1 MLDRKHT
8 EFLSKNKTQ
17 AFNSF
22 QHKPMEPQYNEIG
35 RAGYYTNSPDNI
47 SHKNKIDL
55 FYLAILKIVRNI
67 SLKYSNNVG
76 WLIYLILSSIFAGI
90 ISST

>member
-1 MLDRKHT
+1 
-8 EFLSKNKTQ
+8 
-17 AFNSF
+17 
-22 QHKPMEPQYNEIG
+22 MEPQYNEIG

-76 WLIYLILSSIFAGI
+76 
-90 ISST
+90 

>member
-1 MLDRKHT
+1 
-8 EFLSKNKTQ
+8 
-17 AFNSF
+17 
-22 QHKPMEPQYNEIG
+22 MEPQYNEIG

-76 WLIYLILSSIFAGI
+76 WLIYHIEFNFRRHNILNISFVGI
-90 ISST
+90 

>member
-1 MLDRKHT
+1 VRRWRSPFKRKR
-8 EFLSKNKTQ
+8 SI
-17 AFNSF
+17 
-22 QHKPMEPQYNEIG
+22 EIKKG
-35 RAGYYTNSPDNI
+35 RAGSYTNSPDNI

-76 WLIYLILSSIFAGI
+76 
-90 ISST
+90 

>member
-1 MLDRKHT
+1 
-8 EFLSKNKTQ
+8 
-17 AFNSF
+17 
-22 QHKPMEPQYNEIG
+22 MEPQYNEIG

-76 WLIYLILSSIFAGI
+76 WLIYLILS
-90 ISST
+90 

>member
-1 MLDRKHT
+1 
-8 EFLSKNKTQ
+8 
-17 AFNSF
+17 
-22 QHKPMEPQYNEIG
+22 MEPQYNEIG
-35 RAGYYTNSPDNI
+35 KAGSYTDSPDNI

-76 WLIYLILSSIFAGI
+76 
-90 ISST
+90 